1 MNKLIS
7 VIIPSYNVQ
16 EYICDCID
24 SILSE
29 NLENLEII
37 VVDDGSKDK
46 TVDTVREKYPNVK
59 LITQKNQGPS
69 KARKVGLEESKGEY
83 ILFIDS
89 DDYVEKNYVREM
101 YEKIRKTNSDV
112 VISPVKYY
120 DGVDYIEVK
129 EKKYDDDT
137 LEVESYLLG
146 IFKGQHITSCSNKI
160 YKKNIL
166 MGEIFLEKVKHGEDC
181 YTLIKALLN
190 SKNISFI
197 KNTSYIYRKNLNSLT
212 NRKRIPIEDYE
223 VVYNSIE
230 KDLKKNNKE
239 LEKNIYIFKYNFLY
253 ILIKSKSIFS
263 KRILFDK
270 EYRKIYFNY
279 LKDIKN
285 GFIDESFGS
294 TEKEK
299 SMIGFRKKGVILSE
313 LFRLITRLRKR
324 EKRKNGKN

>member
-29 NLENLEII
+29 ILENFEII
-37 VVDDGSKDK
+37 VVDDGSKDR
-46 TVDTVREKYPNVK
+46 TVDIVREKYPDIK

-69 KARKVGLEESKGEY
+69 KARKVGLEKSKGEY

-89 DDYVEKNYVREM
+89 DDYVEKNYTREM
-101 YEKIRKTNSDV
+101 YEEIRKTDSDIV
-112 VISPVKYY
+112 VSPVKYY
-120 DGVDYIEVK
+120 DGVDYIEVE
-129 EKKYDDDT
+129 EKKYDNET
-137 LEVESYLLG
+137 LEAESYLLD

-190 SKNISFI
+190 SKHISFI
-197 KNTSYIYRKNLNSLT
+197 KKTSYIYRKNLNSLT

-223 VVYNSIE
+223 VVYNSLE
-230 KDLKKNNKE
+230 KELRKNRK

-253 ILIKSKSIFS
+253 ILIRSKSIFS
-263 KRILFDK
+263 KRVLFDK

-279 LKDIKN
+279 LEDIKN
-285 GFIDESFGS
+285 GFIDGSFGN

-299 SMIGFRKKGVILSE
+299 SMIEFRKKGVILSE

-324 EKRKNGKN
+324 EKRKYGKN